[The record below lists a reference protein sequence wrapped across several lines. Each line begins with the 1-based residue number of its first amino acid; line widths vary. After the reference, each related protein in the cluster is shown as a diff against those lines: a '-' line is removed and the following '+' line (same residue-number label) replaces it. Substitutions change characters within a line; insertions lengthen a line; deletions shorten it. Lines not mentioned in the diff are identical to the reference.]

1 MWVHS
6 EYRHAKRAIL
16 EQCCSMPSFLMVG
29 PDLML
34 SSHCVLSLT
43 SSFFKEFT
51 SAALQEGKFKADI
64 EKVKELE
71 EG

>member
-1 MWVHS
+1 
-6 EYRHAKRAIL
+6 
-16 EQCCSMPSFLMVG
+16 MPSFLMVG
-29 PDLML
+29 RDLML
-34 SSHCVLSLT
+34 SSHCVLSIT
-43 SSFFKEFT
+43 SSFFLKKFT